1 MPALTGASLDGMLA
15 PRSVVDNT
23 LLGTGSRH
31 VAVVWPEC
39 GQESARLHALI
50 LAQPRQRTVERAV
63 GGCGDPT
70 TKGEDARPAPRSKC
84 HPACWEHHARSA
96 QPQFLAGCAPA
107 HIFSGDA
114 GSCGRCRAVGGRKH
128 ANAVRVALER
138 SRRNAMNE
146 LLLLPPTCRSAYASF
161 RDEAVS
167 RGARHL
173 RSRELR

>member
-39 GQESARLHALI
+39 GQESARLLALI
-50 LAQPRQRTVERAV
+50 LAQPRQRTVERAD

-84 HPACWEHHARSA
+84 HPACSEHHARSA
-96 QPQFLAGCAPA
+96 QPQFLAGCALA

-114 GSCGRCRAVGGRKH
+114 GSTGRCSAVARSQTCQCGPGRA
-128 ANAVRVALER
+128 
-138 SRRNAMNE
+138 
-146 LLLLPPTCRSAYASF
+146 
-161 RDEAVS
+161 
-167 RGARHL
+167 
-173 RSRELR
+173 